1 MDVINGV
8 ARDELDRKGMTEQ
21 ATVKVWSIPACEGT
35 GPVTMTLRVP
45 DVRIS
50 DSEGRYIIISPRQ
63 TAIVSSRLES
73 INDWLQ
79 YGDASDEGD

>member
-1 MDVINGV
+1 MDGSE
-8 ARDELDRKGMTEQ
+8 RDDLDRRGMAEQ
-21 ATVKVWSIPACEGT
+21 ATVKVWTIPAYEGS

-50 DSEGRYIIISPRQ
+50 DSEGRFIIISPRQ
-63 TAIVSSRLES
+63 SAIVGSRLES

-79 YGDASDEGD
+79 YGDEGEAM